1 VDGVPEEVVV
11 QRSELHDKIEHYSVN
26 NKIGPGD
33 ITVAI
38 PGSIIAV
45 HVSAGDE
52 VKAGQVVLVIE
63 AMKMETEIKA
73 PVNGVVT
80 EVLCQKGDKVTPEQ
94 VLIRME
100 VS

>member
-1 VDGVPEEVVV
+1 M
-11 QRSELHDKIEHYSVN
+11 QRSKLHDKIGHYSVN

-38 PGSIIAV
+38 SGSIIAV

-63 AMKMETEIKA
+63 AMRMETEIKA
-73 PVNGVVT
+73 PVNGVVA
-80 EVLCQKGDKVTPEQ
+80 EVLCQKGDKVTPGQ
-94 VLIRME
+94 ILIRME